1 MNILNTMLDGLE
13 HARFLDKVA
22 DPIAAAVSKAV
33 KPRMIRNVLSGTA
46 IGHHLHPMMIVVPSG
61 AWSMGSFLD
70 VAGGRNSRKAADLL
84 VTVGILSAVPTAIAG
99 LHDWSDTQE
108 KERRVGIVHAAG
120 NSLALTLYTASAV
133 ARARDRRALGV
144 LLGLGGLGA
153 MLFSAYLGG
162 HLSYANAV
170 NVNRTAGHEAP
181 KDWTRVASDADI
193 AEGGRQMV
201 EANGVPILL
210 LRHGGRL
217 TAMDSVC
224 NHLGG
229 PLQDGP
235 IEDGCITC
243 PWHQSMFRLD
253 DGKNY
258 RGPAAVP
265 QPVYETR
272 VTSDGYIELRQ
283 PAS

>member
-1 MNILNTMLDGLE
+1 MNIVYGILDGLE
-13 HARFLDKVA
+13 HATSLDRIA
-22 DPIAAAVSKAV
+22 DPLAAAVSKAV
-33 KPRMIRNVLSGTA
+33 RPRRIRNLLSGTA
-46 IGHHLHPMMIVVPSG
+46 IGHHLHPMLVVIPSG
-61 AWSMGSFLD
+61 AWSMASFLD
-70 VAGGRNSRKAADLL
+70 LAGGRSSRRAADLL
-84 VTVGILSAVPTAIAG
+84 VTVGILTAVPTAATG
-99 LHDWSDTQE
+99 LHDWSDTHE

-133 ARARDRRALGV
+133 ARAKDRRGLGV
-144 LLGLGGLGA
+144 LLGLGGLGS
-153 MLFSAYLGG
+153 MLLSAFLGG
-162 HLSYANAV
+162 HLSYASGV
-170 NVNRTAGHEAP
+170 NVNRTAWHEAP
-181 KDWTRVASDADI
+181 KDWTRVASDADVV
-193 AEGGRQMV
+193 EGGRHTV

-210 LRHGGRL
+210 LRHGGKL

-229 PLQDGP
+229 PLEEGT

-272 VTSDGYIELRQ
+272 VTTDGYIELRQ

>member
-1 MNILNTMLDGLE
+1 MNILHVMLDGLE

-46 IGHHLHPMMIVVPSG
+46 IGHHLHPMLIVVPSG

-70 VAGGRNSRKAADLL
+70 IAGGKSSRKAADLL
-84 VTVGILSAVPTAIAG
+84 VGVGILSAVPTAIAG

-108 KERRVGIVHAAG
+108 KERRVGLVHAAG

-133 ARARDRRALGV
+133 ARARDSRALGV
-144 LLGLGGLGA
+144 LLGLGGLGS

-193 AEGGRQMV
+193 VEGGRQLV

>member
-1 MNILNTMLDGLE
+1 MNLVHAMLDGLE
-13 HARFLDKVA
+13 QAKALDRIA

-33 KPRMIRNVLSGTA
+33 RPRAIRNLLSGTA
-46 IGHHLHPMMIVVPSG
+46 IGHHLHPMLIVIPSG
-61 AWSMGSFLD
+61 AWSMASFLD
-70 VAGGRNSRKAADLL
+70 LTGGKDTRKAADLL
-84 VTVGILSAVPTAIAG
+84 VTVGILSAVPTAMTG

-120 NSLALTLYTASAV
+120 NSVALLLYTASAV

-144 LLGLGGLGA
+144 LLGLGGLGS
-153 MLFSAYLGG
+153 MLFSAFLGG
-162 HLSYANAV
+162 HLSYASGV
-170 NVNRTAGHEAP
+170 NVNRTAWHEAP
-181 KDWTRVASDADI
+181 TDWTRVAKDTDVV
-193 AEGGRQMV
+193 EGGRHTV
-201 EANGVPILL
+201 RTDGVPILL
-210 LRHGGRL
+210 LRHEGKL

-229 PLQDGP
+229 PLEEGT

-272 VTSDGYIELRQ
+272 VTADGFIELRQ
-283 PAS
+283 PVS

>member
-1 MNILNTMLDGLE
+1 MNILKVMLDGLE
-13 HARFLDKVA
+13 NAKALDRVA
-22 DPIAAAVSKAV
+22 DPVAAVVSKAV
-33 KPRMIRNVLSGTA
+33 QPRTIRNILSGTA
-46 IGHHLHPMMIVVPSG
+46 IGHHLHPLMIVVPSG
-61 AWSMGSFLD
+61 AWMMASLLD
-70 VAGGRNSRKAADLL
+70 IGGGKDSQKAADLL
-84 VTVGILSAVPTAIAG
+84 VTVGILSAVPTAMTG

-120 NSLALTLYTASAV
+120 NSLALSLYTASAV

-144 LLGLGGLGA
+144 LLGLGGLGS

-162 HLSYANAV
+162 HLSYANGV
-170 NVNRTAGHEAP
+170 NVNRTAWHEAP
-181 KDWTRVASDADI
+181 TEWTRVASDADVV
-193 AEGGRQMV
+193 EGGRHTV
-201 EANGVPILL
+201 RTNGVPILL
-210 LRHGGRL
+210 LRHEGKL

-229 PLQDGP
+229 PLEDGT
-235 IEDGCITC
+235 IQDGCITC

-272 VTSDGYIELRQ
+272 VTGDGYIEVRQ
-283 PAS
+283 PVS